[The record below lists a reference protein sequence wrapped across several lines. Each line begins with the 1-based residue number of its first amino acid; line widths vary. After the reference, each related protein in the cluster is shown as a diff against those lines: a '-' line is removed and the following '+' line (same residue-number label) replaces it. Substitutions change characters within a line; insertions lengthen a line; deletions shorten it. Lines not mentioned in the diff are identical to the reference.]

1 MLIYKAKSNVSSV
14 CPSPQRDKRDKK
26 KYKIQKTFLSNE
38 GSTLESL
45 DFAFYIGSS
54 TTFLYFDNN

>member
-26 KYKIQKTFLSNE
+26 KIQNTKNV
-38 GSTLESL
+38 SL
-45 DFAFYIGSS
+45 
-54 TTFLYFDNN
+54 